1 LRPII
6 LILPIVSA
14 LTVLALG
21 AQAANAAGDAPVPA
35 PQQAAAPAPQQVA
48 QASEELAPYDAGY
61 AYKASQACPGVT
73 LLVPMGAEAQASP
86 EFKRGVAMFDRYLEL
101 QKAEGAC
108 KAALNLYDSKT
119 GKAYKVLERK

>member
-1 LRPII
+1 MRPY
-6 LILPIVSA
+6 LVFSA
-14 LTVLALG
+14 LIVTALPVF
-21 AQAANAAGDAPVPA
+21 AGEPA
-35 PQQAAAPAPQQVA
+35 GQQLA

-61 AYKASQACPGVT
+61 AFKASLNCPGVT
-73 LLVPMGAEAQASP
+73 LLIPMGPEAQASP

-119 GKAYKVLERK
+119 GKTAKVLERR